1 MKLTR
6 LAGPLVFRAEGRL
19 CLQCIGLW
27 KTLLI
32 KFVHRLTG

>member
-6 LAGPLVFRAEGRL
+6 LAGALVFRAESRL
-19 CLQCIGLW
+19 CLQCTDLG

-32 KFVHRLTG
+32 KFVHRVTG